1 MILFWQSPNQCFIFP
16 IYRIGRDR
24 SEGRLDLLRLFMD
37 HAPVDWHDSGLD
49 VAVRQAMIRRGF
61 FFFPVATKQY
71 SISLAHTEEEIE
83 ITISAFGQA
92 LDEAIPVS

>member
-1 MILFWQSPNQCFIFP
+1 
-16 IYRIGRDR
+16 
-24 SEGRLDLLRLFMD
+24 
-37 HAPVDWHDSGLD
+37 
-49 VAVRQAMIRRGF
+49 MIRRGV
-61 FFFPVATKQY
+61 FFFPVATKQC